1 MSIPPQII
9 RVKRKRDVET
19 PVTFLQFDEDSKR
32 QQSVRNW
39 AYQRRD
45 TTASQPA
52 VDSKAAQ
59 PVIHVSEPSEARKRK
74 KVQNEEDEPQISEKS
89 SNAST
94 EPQTSEKPSNAST
107 EPQEPRRFHVSRAMF
122 TKRTNETQ
130 EPGAISKKTKHKS
143 TVFVESTRKKLK
155 SRRRR
160 NLAVSPSPEQVASR
174 AITPDVPPEE
184 TVVEQR
190 QLKKPG
196 VSRKPGS
203 VDTSQKPLNRT
214 PLPDLSASRLEEDL
228 DKITNDMNQW
238 VLNELGANLQ
248 RMESDRQPLRFK
260 PKSPAKR
267 FHERHPELAAQ
278 TPAKSQGDA
287 AANEVDGDEGDED
300 DEDDDDDDED
310 DENNDGKWLYDEYV
324 RIPAHSVAVDVPSTE
339 VGILVLGEE
348 EESVLFFGSALDEDD
363 ELGEDD
369 EDENAENYYAADY
382 PEDEVD
388 SDDEFGRQAYMYRH
402 GNNSDDE
409 EFDEI
414 LYEEQDEMVL
424 QGDAEE
430 TDDARMARIKEFMQ
444 RNSAF
449 R

>member
-52 VDSKAAQ
+52 VDSKATQ
-59 PVIHVSEPSEARKRK
+59 PVIHVSEPSGARKRK
-74 KVQNEEDEPQISEKS
+74 KVQDEEHELQISEKS
-89 SNAST
+89 
-94 EPQTSEKPSNAST
+94 SNAST

-122 TKRTNETQ
+122 TKRANETQ
-130 EPGAISKKTKHKS
+130 ESGAISKKTRHKP

-155 SRRRR
+155 SRMRR
-160 NLAVSPSPEQVASR
+160 NLTVSPSPEQVASR
-174 AITPDVPPEE
+174 AITPDVPPED

-203 VDTSQKPLNRT
+203 VANSHQPLNRT

-248 RMESDRQPLRFK
+248 KMESDRQPLRFK
-260 PKSPAKR
+260 PKIPAKR

-278 TPAKSQGDA
+278 TPEKSQGDA
-287 AANEVDGDEGDED
+287 AANEVDGNVDDVDDVDDED
-300 DEDDDDDDED
+300 DEDDGDDDDDDED

-402 GNNSDDE
+402 GNNSGDE

>member
-1 MSIPPQII
+1 M
-9 RVKRKRDVET
+9 
-19 PVTFLQFDEDSKR
+19 
-32 QQSVRNW
+32 
-39 AYQRRD
+39 
-45 TTASQPA
+45 
-52 VDSKAAQ
+52 DSKAAQ

-74 KVQNEEDEPQISEKS
+74 KVQNEEHEPQI
-89 SNAST
+89 
-94 EPQTSEKPSNAST
+94 SEKPSNAST

-130 EPGAISKKTKHKS
+130 ESGAISKKTKHKS

-203 VDTSQKPLNRT
+203 AATSQNPLNRT

-287 AANEVDGDEGDED
+287 AANEVDGNEDDED
-300 DEDDDDDDED
+300 DEDDDDDDDED

-369 EDENAENYYAADY
+369 EDENGKSAHASLEYKDCLSRAGGIGTGVHPTHDAWL
-382 PEDEVD
+382 
-388 SDDEFGRQAYMYRH
+388 AY
-402 GNNSDDE
+402 SPTP
-409 EFDEI
+409 
-414 LYEEQDEMVL
+414 V
-424 QGDAEE
+424 
-430 TDDARMARIKEFMQ
+430 
-444 RNSAF
+444 
-449 R
+449 

>member
-52 VDSKAAQ
+52 VDSKATQ

-74 KVQNEEDEPQISEKS
+74 KVQDGEHVRQISEKS
-89 SNAST
+89 
-94 EPQTSEKPSNAST
+94 SNAST

-122 TKRTNETQ
+122 AKRANETL
-130 EPGAISKKTKHKS
+130 ESGTISKKTRHKS
-143 TVFVESTRKKLK
+143 AIFVESTRKKLK

-160 NLAVSPSPEQVASR
+160 NLAVSPSPEQVVSR
-174 AITPDVPPEE
+174 AITPDLPPEE
-184 TVVEQR
+184 PVVEQR

-196 VSRKPGS
+196 VSRKPVS
-203 VDTSQKPLNRT
+203 VATSQQPLNRK

-248 RMESDRQPLRFK
+248 SMDSDRQPLRFK

-267 FHERHPELAAQ
+267 FHERHPELAVQA
-278 TPAKSQGDA
+278 PAKSQGDA
-287 AANEVDGDEGDED
+287 ADNEVDGNEGDED

-348 EESVLFFGSALDEDD
+348 EESMLFFGSALDEDD

>member
-19 PVTFLQFDEDSKR
+19 PVTFLQFDEDTKR

-45 TTASQPA
+45 TTASQPV
-52 VDSKAAQ
+52 VDSKATQ

-74 KVQNEEDEPQISEKS
+74 KVQDEGHELQLSEKS
-89 SNAST
+89 
-94 EPQTSEKPSNAST
+94 SNAST

-122 TKRTNETQ
+122 GKRANETQ
-130 EPGAISKKTKHKS
+130 ESGAISKKTRHCKPA
-143 TVFVESTRKKLK
+143 VFVESTQKSTRKKLK

-160 NLAVSPSPEQVASR
+160 NLTVSPSPEQVASR
-174 AITPDVPPEE
+174 AITPDMPPEE

-196 VSRKPGS
+196 VSRKPGP
-203 VDTSQKPLNRT
+203 VATSQQPLNRT

-248 RMESDRQPLRFK
+248 KMESDRQPLRFK
-260 PKSPAKR
+260 PKSPARR

-278 TPAKSQGDA
+278 TLAKPKGDA
-287 AANEVDGDEGDED
+287 AENEVDGNEDDED
-300 DEDDDDDDED
+300 DEDDDDDDDD

>member
-45 TTASQPA
+45 TTVSQSA
-52 VDSKAAQ
+52 VDSKATQ
-59 PVIHVSEPSEARKRK
+59 PVIHVSEPGEARKRK
-74 KVQNEEDEPQISEKS
+74 KVQDEGHEPQISEK
-89 SNAST
+89 
-94 EPQTSEKPSNAST
+94 PSDAST

-122 TKRTNETQ
+122 AKRVNETQ
-130 EPGAISKKTKHKS
+130 ESGAISKTTRHKS
-143 TVFVESTRKKLK
+143 AVFVESTRKKLK

-184 TVVEQR
+184 TVVEHR

-203 VDTSQKPLNRT
+203 VATSQQPLNRK

-248 RMESDRQPLRFK
+248 KMESDRQPLRFK

-287 AANEVDGDEGDED
+287 VANEVDGNED
-300 DEDDDDDDED
+300 DDDDDDDED

-324 RIPAHSVAVDVPSTE
+324 RIPAHSVAVDVSSTE

-382 PEDEVD
+382 PENEVD

-430 TDDARMARIKEFMQ
+430 TDNARMARIKEFMQ